1 MPNDPAPQAPVP
13 SILNSLATFAANRN
27 IISSLGGFLGCFMIL
42 GVLDQDQVTAFVA
55 GAQDVMNGLGIMVG
69 GFKKIWL
76 ALPAGL
82 VGTLAVL
89 AGKAQIF
96 NSSVFGSL
104 LNLGKPQSKDAGIV
118 VVAPAPIANAVPG
131 DNVIPADRATVV
143 VPTVIADAQAPAAPV
158 ARAADVVAQP
168 TIVQK

>member
-42 GVLDQDQVTAFVA
+42 GVLDQDQINSFVG

-76 ALPAGL
+76 ALP
-82 VGTLAVL
+82 VGAVAALATF
-89 AGKAQIF
+89 AGKAQLF
-96 NSSVFGSL
+96 NSSVFGALSK
-104 LNLGKPQSKDAGIV
+104 LGQKESKDAGIV
-118 VVAPAPIANAVPG
+118 VVAPAPIANSVPG

-158 ARAADVVAQP
+158 VRASDVAAQP
-168 TIVQK
+168 ELVQK